1 MAAGMDRE
9 NGGMIRNENDRLYE
23 QLQDPDPQTRIRA
36 IRRLAAIADLQAI
49 PELAAVYQRED
60 EKPAVRKAA
69 REALGVFK
77 AIEVALD
84 NNVDVELPDPDAV
97 KEPPI
102 SVDALRRVLR
112 LLIVVLVVLVGL
124 DAALFLLQDA
134 PLAPPPAEPRLMAA
148 QLRMNL
154 DQFRQD
160 VDNQQQAWRQFQAI
174 QTLGCDRFS
183 PPAQTSTSDRWITAM
198 PFEEVTN
205 PALVEAGRVFGRAI
219 NEFILV
225 ANDWTLGCR
234 DQPTSGAEANLARLD
249 TITDEIATVALA
261 LDRAEAFFPT
271 VTPIPGQEP
280 TAAGPA
286 GAIPVTL
293 PPRAEPTALLITPD
307 RYAAY
312 IRAMRDRID
321 GALVGRG
328 LVAQLNQYWQD
339 VRTQGQT
346 FGCGQVLTA
355 ESIQNYL
362 GVSPEDAGLDPRL
375 NDIQVTIN
383 VGMTLARESLANF
396 QQACAAGNFSTLVE
410 LGQPQAQQAQTALQ
424 QASDM
429 LDRLQGEIRLQAQP

>member
-1 MAAGMDRE
+1 
-9 NGGMIRNENDRLYE
+9 MIRNENEQLYE

-36 IRRLAAIADLQAI
+36 IRRLAAIADLAAV

-69 REALGVFK
+69 QDALGMFK
-77 AIEVALD
+77 AIEVALE
-84 NNVDVELPDPDAV
+84 NKVDVELPDPDTV
-97 KEPPI
+97 REPPI
-102 SVDALRRVLR
+102 SVEALRRILR
-112 LLIVVLVVLVGL
+112 LLVVVLVLLVGL
-124 DAALFLLQDA
+124 DVALFLLGEA
-134 PLAPPPAEPRLMAA
+134 PPAPPPAEPRLMAA

-160 VDNQQQAWRQFQAI
+160 VDNQQQAWHQFEAI
-174 QTLGCDRFS
+174 QTLGCDRFPS
-183 PPAQTSTSDRWITAM
+183 PAQISTSDRWITAM
-198 PFEEVTN
+198 PFEQAAN
-205 PALVEAGRVFGRAI
+205 PALTEAGRLFGRAI

-234 DQPTSGAEANLARLD
+234 DQPTSGADTNLARLGA
-249 TITDEIATVALA
+249 IADEIAAVALS

-271 VTPIPGQEP
+271 PTPAPGAEP
-280 TAAGPA
+280 TTAGPA
-286 GAIPVTL
+286 EAIPVTL

-321 GALVGRG
+321 GATVGRG

-339 VRTQGQT
+339 VRNQGQT

-355 ESIQNYL
+355 DSIQNYL

-375 NDIQVTIN
+375 NDTQVTIN

-396 QQACAAGNFSTLVE
+396 QQACAAGNFSTLLE
-410 LGQPQAQQAQTALQ
+410 LGQSQAQQAQTALQ
-424 QASDM
+424 QASGM
-429 LDRLQGEIRLQAQP
+429 LDRLQAEIRLQAQP